1 MLALLL
7 IVVFLMG
14 GGHGMYEPA
23 ILLFPFGFIGILY
36 SQSIELPFILIAIL
50 QYPIYGLLLDI
61 TGSRKTFKWTV
72 VTILTLHLLL
82 AITVLMFRGET
93 WK

>member
-23 ILLFPFGFIGILY
+23 IWLFPFGFIGILY
-36 SQSIELPFILIAIL
+36 SHSIELPFILIAIL
-50 QYPIYGLLLDI
+50 QYPIYGLLLDTI
-61 TGSRKTFKWTV
+61 ESRKSFKWTMISIV
-72 VTILTLHLLL
+72 TLHLLL
-82 AITVLMFRGET
+82 AITILIFRGET